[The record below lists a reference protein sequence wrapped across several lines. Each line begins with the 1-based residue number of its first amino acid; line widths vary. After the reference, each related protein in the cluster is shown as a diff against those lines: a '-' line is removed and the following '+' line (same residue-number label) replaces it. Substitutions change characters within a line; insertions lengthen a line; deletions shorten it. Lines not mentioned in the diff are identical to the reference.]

1 MRERNFVFKRCSCRN
16 PISGESLGVGC
27 PRLSDDRHGSWYFSL
42 ELPAGRDGGRQRM
55 RRGGFGSREAA
66 EQARAYLLGKD
77 VDPDRALVTTGQ
89 WLDLWL
95 ELRTLSFST
104 HRIYAQHIRD
114 YIKPPPGM
122 VPLRKLTTGR
132 VQAMITCL
140 TRTLGAKGKPLS
152 PATLHKVRGV
162 LHAALNGAIRRGLI
176 ERNPAH
182 WVELPPA
189 RRPKAVV
196 RTQHTTIG
204 RWIVVQVENAGHL
217 HGKVPVATGLPG
229 LRPLPDDPGLT

>member
-1 MRERNFVFKRCSCRN
+1 
-16 PISGESLGVGC
+16 
-27 PRLSDDRHGSWYFSL
+27 
-42 ELPAGRDGGRQRM
+42 M

-77 VDPDRALVTTGQ
+77 VDPDRTLVTTGQ
-89 WLDLWL
+89 WVDLWL

-114 YIKPPPGM
+114 YVKPHLGT
-122 VPLRKLTTGR
+122 VPLRELTTGR

-152 PATLHKVRGV
+152 PATLHKVRAV

-176 ERNPAH
+176 DRNPAH

-196 RTQHTTIG
+196 WTDARVAHWQ
-204 RWIVVQVENAGHL
+204 
-217 HGKVPVATGLPG
+217 ATGGATTGGGMDTGPDGDVPG
-229 LRPLPDDPGLT
+229 RQPRPRVVRVVSAGRVGGIAPWGGGRAALV